1 MKQEYVVIYG
11 SRIVEDK
18 SYVRIQYFDTLI
30 EAIAWLQ
37 DCPEVIAIDIMK
49 TVR

>member
-11 SRIVEDK
+11 SRIVDDK
-18 SYVRIQYFDTLI
+18 SYVRTQYFDTLI
-30 EAIAWLQ
+30 EAIEWLQ

>member
-1 MKQEYVVIYG
+1 MKQEYAVIYS
-11 SRIVEDK
+11 SRIVDDK

-30 EAIAWLQ
+30 EAIEWLQ
-37 DCPEVIAIDIMK
+37 DCPEVIALDIMK